1 MSEKDE
7 DGIRR
12 EPRLSDGLGGLPPGA
27 ASMAPDASRQSG
39 AAAPASGVASAAATD
54 AGWERGLLE
63 KLLISTLDEQRT
75 ARRWRNFF
83 RFMALGAFLIT
94 LGVLTDW
101 FHLSSYTASST
112 RHTAVIEL
120 NGVLEAKGQVDAD
133 AVIDGLRAAFKDP
146 GTAGIVLRI
155 NSPGGSPVQAG
166 LINDEIRRLRAANPS
181 IPVYAVIEEICAS
194 GGYYVAV
201 AADRIYVDKASLVG
215 SIGVLMDGFGF
226 TGTMEKA
233 GVERR
238 LITAGDNKGFLDPF
252 SPMNESQRDVAK
264 AMLATI
270 HQQFIDTV
278 KAVRGKRLK
287 SNPELFSGL
296 VWTGATS
303 IEMGLADEL
312 GSLRSVARDV
322 IKAEELVDFTRTE
335 SFAERLAK
343 RAGVSAG
350 QVISRELGVSGQSL
364 RLR

>member
-1 MSEKDE
+1 MSEQDDE
-7 DGIRR
+7 GLRR
-12 EPRLSDGLGGLPPGA
+12 EPQLSDGLGALPAA
-27 ASMAPDASRQSG
+27 ASAAST
-39 AAAPASGVASAAATD
+39 PANASQKSRSGVSTPEAATD

-63 KLLISTLDEQRT
+63 KLLMSTLAEQRT
-75 ARRWRNFF
+75 ARRWRNIF

-101 FHLSSYTASST
+101 FHLSDYTASST

-120 NGVLEAKGQVDAD
+120 NGVLEAKGQVDAG

-166 LINDEIRRLRAANPS
+166 LINDEIRRLRAANPT

-252 SPMNESQRDVAK
+252 SPMNESQQAFAK
-264 AMLATI
+264 AMLATV

-278 KAVRGKRLK
+278 KAGRGKRLK
-287 SNPELFSGL
+287 PDPELFSGL

-322 IKAEELVDFTRTE
+322 IKAEELVDFTRAE

-350 QVISRELGVSGQSL
+350 QVISRELGASAQSL

>member
-1 MSEKDE
+1 MNEKD
-7 DGIRR
+7 DDLIRR
-12 EPRLSDGLGGLPPGA
+12 EPRMTPGLGALPGSESAGA
-27 ASMAPDASRQSG
+27 TQAEASRKT
-39 AAAPASGVASAAATD
+39 SAAASV
-54 AGWERGLLE
+54 AGADWERGLLE
-63 KLLISTLDEQRT
+63 KLLTSTLEEQRT
-75 ARRWRNFF
+75 ARRWRIFF
-83 RFMALGAFLIT
+83 RFAALGAFLTT
-94 LGVLTDW
+94 LGVLAGW
-101 FHLSSYTASST
+101 FHLSDYTAVNT

-120 NGVLEAKGQVDAD
+120 NGVLESKGQVDAD

-146 GTAGIVLRI
+146 GTVGIVLRI

-166 LINDEIRRLRAANPS
+166 LINDEIRRLRAANAS

-238 LITAGDNKGFLDPF
+238 LITAGENKGFLDPF
-252 SPMNESQRDVAK
+252 SPLNESQRDLAK
-264 AMLATI
+264 AMVATI

-278 KAVRGKRLK
+278 KAGRGDRLK
-287 SNPELFSGL
+287 SNPDLFSGL
-296 VWTGATS
+296 LWTGAAS
-303 IEMGLADEL
+303 IDMGLADGL

-343 RAGVSAG
+343 RAGMSAG
-350 QVISRELGVSGQSL
+350 QVISRELGTSAQSL